1 MALAYSNITVEL
13 KEILLK
19 NRPQELFNI
28 SPKGTVPVLYVDK
41 STIIEESLEIMIWA
55 LNNSNDPN
63 GWFKNNKQKQLNI
76 INEYDKQFKYW
87 LDRFKY
93 YDRYPDYG
101 KKYYREQC
109 NKYLSKFDIMLND
122 TPYLLSAKI
131 SLADIA
137 IFPFIRQFANID
149 LDGFNNCYKNIPIW
163 LKNFL
168 ESKLFLSVMNK
179 YDEYQI
185 SQKSLIV
192 NFNDERDS

>member
-1 MALAYSNITVEL
+1 MCQDSHDFSHHIYFHLS
-13 KEILLK
+13 
-19 NRPQELFNI
+19 
-28 SPKGTVPVLYVDK
+28 S
-41 STIIEESLEIMIWA
+41 
-55 LNNSNDPN
+55 
-63 GWFKNNKQKQLNI
+63 FKNNKQKQLNI

-93 YDRYPDYG
+93 YDRYPDYE
-101 KKYYREQC
+101 KNYYREEC
-109 NKYLSKFDIMLND
+109 NKYLSKLDIKLND

-149 LDGFNNCYKNIPIW
+149 LDWFNNCYKNIPIW

-185 SQKSLIV
+185 SQKSLII
-192 NFNDERDS
+192 NFNDIRDS